1 MGLVK
6 CYKCRNVV
14 SSDAEECSIC
24 GANFTVDRKSPLKGL
39 CLLAVLLALLY
50 AVLYWV

>member
-6 CYKCRNVV
+6 CYQCRTVV
-14 SSDAEECSIC
+14 SSDAEACSHC
-24 GANFTVDRKSPLKGL
+24 GANFTVDRKSSVKGL
-39 CLLAVLLALLY
+39 CLLALLLALLY